1 MQKQNED
8 ILTREDAKN
17 FILGQMKDMQE
28 ALHEGRFHDVSQIAD
43 WIGREC
49 EEVMDGTE
57 PTEM

>member
-1 MQKQNED
+1 MTDFNED
-8 ILTREDAKN
+8 ILNKEDAKN

-28 ALHEGRFHDVSQIAD
+28 ALNESRFHDVWQIAD

-57 PTEM
+57 PAEM